1 MKNYIT
7 SNKSDEKL
15 VELFTQLGLEC
26 TFKEVKALSDDIVE
40 YSDGTKASTEQMA
53 KDVVNFLMWTAE
65 PHLEQRH
72 KFGFR
77 VIIYLIIISVLVYF
91 SMKKIWSR
99 IESKV

>member
-1 MKNYIT
+1 MEI
-7 SNKSDEKL
+7 KL
-15 VELFTQLGLEC
+15 KCQHHYQMN
-26 TFKEVKALSDDIVE
+26 IVE
-40 YSDGTKASTEQMA
+40 YSDGTKATTEQMS
-53 KDVVNFLMWTAE
+53 KDVVTFLMWAAE

-77 VIIYLIIISVLVYF
+77 VIIYLVIISILVYF

>member
-1 MKNYIT
+1 
-7 SNKSDEKL
+7 
-15 VELFTQLGLEC
+15 
-26 TFKEVKALSDDIVE
+26 
-40 YSDGTKASTEQMA
+40 MA